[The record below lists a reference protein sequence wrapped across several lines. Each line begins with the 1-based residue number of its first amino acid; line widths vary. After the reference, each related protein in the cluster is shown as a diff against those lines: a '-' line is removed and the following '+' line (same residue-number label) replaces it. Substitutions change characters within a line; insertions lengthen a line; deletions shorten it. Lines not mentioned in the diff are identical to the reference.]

1 MKTIVITGASGS
13 GKSYLSN
20 KLSKVFYNSIVIK
33 TDSYY
38 RDSILIR
45 FLSLFI
51 CDIYDRPLSI
61 KKKELIRTIISIYNK
76 DRLVSFNNYD
86 FIRRRS
92 TKSKS
97 NINYMGDSQFLILEG
112 IFAHRLGLNYQDTIN
127 IVCEEDKEI
136 CFIRRIK
143 RDQLERG
150 RDNRD
155 VLKKFNKSWYLFYKN
170 VKKYIN
176 GNDVLSLNT
185 VDKIS
190 YNDLVLNLQN
200 QKKNNYEK

>member
-1 MKTIVITGASGS
+1 VKTIVITGASGS